1 MDQTEKQERLQ
12 IMLEKAL
19 QPLIDKME
27 SMENEIRDI
36 KSTLQ
41 KNEAE

>member
-12 IMLEKAL
+12 AMLEKAL
-19 QPLIDKME
+19 HPLVDRME

-36 KSTLQ
+36 KNILEKTNQ
-41 KNEAE
+41 